1 MSDDDNG
8 GPDLSTFNLV
18 ASTVL
23 SLFGVFALAYLIPD
37 HVTASGG
44 DDQGLGARFMPTVA
58 VGALTLLTAILGLN
72 VFIRQV
78 RGLGAIPE
86 DNEDNEDQGFGAKE
100 ALNTLA
106 MLFGAAL
113 YVGLLTTVGFVV
125 SSALALAAC
134 LCIGGTRNWWLVAV
148 LSIGI
153 PLALTQLL
161 WWGLTIQLPAGTL
174 FE

>member
-1 MSDDDNG
+1 MGDDDKD
-8 GPDLSTFNLV
+8 GPDLTTFNLA

-23 SLFGVFALAYLIPD
+23 TLFGVFALAFLIPD
-37 HVTASGG
+37 HVPASAGH
-44 DDQGLGARFMPTVA
+44 DQGLGARFMPTVA

-72 VFIRQV
+72 VFIRRV
-78 RGLGAIPE
+78 RGLGPIPE
-86 DNEDNEDQGFGAKE
+86 DNEDNDDQGFGSKE

-113 YVGLLTTVGFVV
+113 YVGLLANVGFVV

-134 LCIGGTRNWWLVAV
+134 LCLGGVRNWLLVAV
-148 LSIGI
+148 LSAGV

-161 WWGLTIQLPAGTL
+161 WWGLTIRLPSWTL